1 MSWDHI
7 YFLILTIASM
17 GLTAVLITIII
28 FIVLV
33 KNSFERDGD

>member
-1 MSWDHI
+1 MSWDHV

-17 GLTAVLITIII
+17 WLVAVLITICI